1 MLSSRSPVSP
11 VPPVSPVSPVPPVSP
26 SQQPAKEKHPS
37 FGSMAKVFNETETS
51 SESTAT
57 REGQDNATV
66 QQYMRNKN
74 LVLDFLRNELNP
86 RLLRYHWNRLNLLKK
101 CYFYLKIEP
110 RHLCVRDPNNMMICA
125 DILQIANPCQLQKIK
140 KIGKNQT
147 EIQLALLT
155 GLLEQLDRGRKE
167 LSHYVETCD
176 MATFLSQW
184 DLTIK
189 KVLKLSV
196 LFSKLIALEEP
207 RKLHVKHSLVS
218 QVILGGAVHPHI
230 SLSLY
235 TKKPPIFDR
244 RESFASQNWAQLK
257 WINENQESHLERW
270 QLEIKLM
277 TDDSQTEPGYSR
289 IQEVIS
295 NPCVIHHLQPG
306 RSYEFRVK
314 RSDTHTLVYS
324 QWHDRLVLQ
333 TKTVPVEDT
342 NSSTNGST
350 NSSTNGSTNGNTN
363 GSTNGN
369 TNSSTTSSTNGS
381 FGFTRRLTRTS
392 SSL

>member
-1 MLSSRSPVSP
+1 MLSSRR
-11 VPPVSPVSPVPPVSP
+11 PVSPVSPSLL
-26 SQQPAKEKHPS
+26 QPEKAKHPS
-37 FGSMAKVFNETETS
+37 FGSMAKVLDETESS
-51 SESTAT
+51 SESTAP
-57 REGQDNATV
+57 REERQDNATV
-66 QQYMRNKN
+66 EQYVRNKN
-74 LVLDFLRNELNP
+74 LVLDFLHNDLNP
-86 RLLRYHWNRLNLLKK
+86 RLLRYHWNKFNLLKK

-110 RHLCVRDPNNMMICA
+110 RHLCVRDQNNMMICA

-140 KIGKNQT
+140 KVGKNQT

-155 GLLEQLDRGRKE
+155 ELLEQLERGRKE
-167 LSHYVETCD
+167 LSHYVENCD

-189 KVLKLSV
+189 RVLKLSV

-207 RKLHVKHSLVS
+207 RKLYVKHSLVS

-270 QLEIKLM
+270 QLEIKLV
-277 TDDSQTEPGYSR
+277 TNDSQAEPGYSR

-306 RSYEFRVK
+306 RLYEFRVK

-324 QWHDRLVLQ
+324 QWHDRIVLK

-342 NSSTNGST
+342 NGST
-350 NSSTNGSTNGNTN
+350 NSSLM
-363 GSTNGN
+363 
-369 TNSSTTSSTNGS
+369 
-381 FGFTRRLTRTS
+381 RRLTRTS
-392 SSL
+392 SSF